1 MIPIEIELKWRLDA
15 DGHAELERRITA
27 LLGAPHVLEQTNRFF
42 DSSDGRLRAAR
53 RSVRLRREN
62 ERVILTCKARGSV
75 DSLGTH
81 RHDEWERELPAAAW
95 DTVPVDLPQDW
106 AAALAGAPLQGFAG
120 FTNRRLEWHDGQ
132 HLLCLDRSDFGV
144 RFDHELEIET
154 PQPQA
159 AHERWSA
166 LLAGWGIAW
175 APQPATKL
183 QRCIESLPMQ
193 AEACAPRVRSRP

>member
-1 MIPIEIELKWRLDA
+1 MIPIEIELKWQLDA
-15 DGHAELERRITA
+15 DSYAELQRRITV
-27 LLGAPHVLEQTNRFF
+27 LLGQPHILEQTNRFF

-62 ERVILTCKARGSV
+62 DRVVLTCKAKGSV

-95 DTVPVDLPQDW
+95 DAIPSDLPEPW
-106 AAALAGAPLQGFAG
+106 RAALGDAPLTEFGSFA
-120 FTNRRLEWHDGQ
+120 NRRLEWHDGP
-132 HLLCLDRSDFGV
+132 HLLGLDRSDFGSGI
-144 RFDHELEIET
+144 DHELEIET

-159 AHERWSA
+159 AHERWSV

-175 APQPATKL
+175 TPQPQTKL
-183 QRCIESLPMQ
+183 HRYL
-193 AEACAPRVRSRP
+193 AVAALRSRR